1 MVVDDFKRQAN
12 SAMLSS
18 WCVCTFCLAIGLFG
32 QWFDACIAWV
42 ITTDRIHVFDFTQP
56 YLEAPLAF
64 FYVKKGSSFDGR
76 DLAGKTIGKFS
87 TIVVYR
93 YIEIFVHTYKYL
105 HNVPGFFTGFV
116 EGWATDEKCLARQTQ
131 LKNRVLPAERVKYY
145 ELIQEGIDRLNDDTV
160 RTAYNCLL
168 LVANLTLVFS
178 KIIIVKL
185 LISNFYL
192 YKGGDPHCRI
202 CCLSV
207 LIFRKSAGCLNRPIL
222 IRSCDPQD

>member
-1 MVVDDFKRQAN
+1 M
-12 SAMLSS
+12 
-18 WCVCTFCLAIGLFG
+18 FCLAIGLFG

-56 YLEAPLAF
+56 YLEAPQAF

-105 HNVPGFFTGFV
+105 HNVPGLSTGFV

-145 ELIQEGIDRLNDDTV
+145 ELIQESIDRLNDGTV
-160 RTAYNCLL
+160 RTAYRHDIACCES
-168 LVANLTLVFS
+168 TEFS
-178 KIIIVKL
+178 KIIIVKI

-192 YKGGDPHCRI
+192 YKAVIHTE
-202 CCLSV
+202 
-207 LIFRKSAGCLNRPIL
+207 
-222 IRSCDPQD
+222 